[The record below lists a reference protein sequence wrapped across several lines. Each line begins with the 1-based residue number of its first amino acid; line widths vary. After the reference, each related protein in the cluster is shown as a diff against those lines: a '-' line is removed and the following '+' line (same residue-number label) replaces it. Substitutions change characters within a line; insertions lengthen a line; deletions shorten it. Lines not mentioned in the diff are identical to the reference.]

1 MEAMQQQQQSL
12 TNHSIEAKLNSV
24 EKAAKSATREA
35 GAQQMLWQ
43 KALDACGMWIMTT
56 RRIRKA
62 L

>member
-1 MEAMQQQQQSL
+1 MEAMQRQQQGS

-24 EKAAKSATREA
+24 EKAATSATREA
-35 GAQQMLWQ
+35 GAQRMLWQ

-56 RRIRKA
+56 PRIRKA